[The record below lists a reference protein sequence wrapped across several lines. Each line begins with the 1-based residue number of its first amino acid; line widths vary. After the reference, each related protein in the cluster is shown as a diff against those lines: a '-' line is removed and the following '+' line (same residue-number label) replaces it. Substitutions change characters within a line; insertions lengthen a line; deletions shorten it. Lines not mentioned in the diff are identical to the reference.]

1 MMVKQ
6 SIKPSVE
13 AFGVWDP
20 ERTAHTPMQ
29 PACIQ
34 G

>member
-1 MMVKQ
+1 MTVKQ

-13 AFGVWDP
+13 AFGVWDA
-20 ERTAHTPMQ
+20 ECTAHTPMQ
-29 PACIQ
+29 PARIQ